1 MGFPKWCWDLLLLL
15 LHELELDHHLAS
27 SSSSSQIHHHWEVA
41 CYVFFVLGGKSR
53 CEDLIFV
60 QMFPGIWLLLR
71 LLQSFI
77 VSLSLPLQSL
87 NLLPMFFICQLSKF
101 LLYWVPIN
109 VFFVAVVV
117 FFLFYDASWSGDDD
131 PQEDLAKFE

>member
-1 MGFPKWCWDLLLLL
+1 
-15 LHELELDHHLAS
+15 
-27 SSSSSQIHHHWEVA
+27 
-41 CYVFFVLGGKSR
+41 LGGKSR